1 MEWRKIGR
9 VEISDKEVEIKS
21 VKIQDEM
28 GKIRRLRVS
37 TVWSNFSNFTK
48 VPCIANLCKEEK
60 GYIGV
65 LVRGK
70 NGGFVKIG
78 KNFIVCQS
86 LVLSLSSMGKKN
98 LKKLIKGTN
107 IDVLEID
114 GLLYGI
120 ENEKEE
126 N

>member
-37 TVWSNFSNFTK
+37 TVWSNFSNFTRI
-48 VPCIANLCKEEK
+48 PCIANLCKEEK

-86 LVLSLSSMGKKN
+86 LVLSLSSIGKKN

-120 ENEKEE
+120 EK
-126 N
+126 